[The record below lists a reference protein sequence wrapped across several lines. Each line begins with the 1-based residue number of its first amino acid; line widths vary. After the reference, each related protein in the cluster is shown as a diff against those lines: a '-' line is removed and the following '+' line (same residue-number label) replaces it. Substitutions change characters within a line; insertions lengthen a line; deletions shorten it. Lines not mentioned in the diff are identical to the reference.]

1 VPAVPSLLSEGW
13 SSIPTHHIEMF
24 LNSAKSTINILRL
37 STTKMS
43 ARQFIH
49 LALAIICFAAF
60 AGCKTNSPSA
70 PQHAATG
77 KKFTYVL
84 VHGAWGGGWDWK
96 PVAQLLTADGNTVY
110 RPTLTGLGEHSNL
123 SSTNI
128 DLDTHIQDIVNV
140 ILWEDLHDVVLVG
153 HSYGGM
159 VITGVADRVPGRIKH
174 VVYIDAL
181 LPMNGERERDIRPR
195 TSTHFVKDGLAL
207 PTWVA
212 NNTPPPHDVPQSDR
226 TFSEPI
232 TLTNQA
238 TAQKLPT
245 TYILTVDKGAQ
256 PEQDDFYRF
265 YERAKARGWT
275 ALIMEGDHNVQRSHP
290 KELVR
295 LLEQAP

>member
-1 VPAVPSLLSEGW
+1 
-13 SSIPTHHIEMF
+13 M
-24 LNSAKSTINILRL
+24 SAK
-37 STTKMS
+37 
-43 ARQFIH
+43 QFIH
-49 LALAIICFAAF
+49 LALAVICLAAI
-60 AGCKTNSPSA
+60 AGCKTNSPST
-70 PQHAATG
+70 PLHAATG
-77 KKFTYVL
+77 KKFTCVL

-96 PVAQLLTADGNTVY
+96 HVAQLLTADGNTVY

-140 ILWEDLHDVVLVG
+140 ILWENLRGIVLVG

-159 VITGVADRVPGRIKH
+159 VITGVADRVPGRIKR
-174 VVYIDAL
+174 VVYLDAL
-181 LPMNGERERDIRPR
+181 LPENGESRDSIILPR
-195 TSTHFVKDGLAL
+195 MKKPVKDGFVLA
-207 PTWVA
+207 TSVT
-212 NNTPPPHDVPQSDR
+212 NNAPPPHDVPMPAK

-238 TAQKLPT
+238 IAQKLPT

-265 YERAKARGWT
+265 YQRAKARGWT
-275 ALIMEGDHNVQRSHP
+275 THIMEGDHNVQRSHP

>member
-1 VPAVPSLLSEGW
+1 
-13 SSIPTHHIEMF
+13 M
-24 LNSAKSTINILRL
+24 SAK
-37 STTKMS
+37 
-43 ARQFIH
+43 QFIH
-49 LALAIICFAAF
+49 LVLAVICLTAF
-60 AGCKTNSPSA
+60 AGCKTNTPSA
-70 PQHAATG
+70 PLHAATG
-77 KKFTYVL
+77 KKFTCVL

-96 PVAQLLTADGNTVY
+96 HVGDLLTADGNTVY

-140 ILWEDLHDVVLVG
+140 ILWENLRGIVLVG

-159 VITGVADRVPGRIKH
+159 VITGVADRVPGRIKR
-174 VVYIDAL
+174 VVYLDAL
-181 LPMNGERERDIRPR
+181 LPENGESRDSIVLPR
-195 TSTHFVKDGLAL
+195 MKQPVKDGFEPA
-207 PTWVA
+207 PWIT
-212 NNTPPPHDVPQSDR
+212 NSPPPPHDVPMPAK

-238 TAQKLPT
+238 IAQKLPA

-265 YERAKARGWT
+265 YQRAKARGWT
-275 ALIMEGDHNVQRSHP
+275 THIMEGDHNVQRSHP